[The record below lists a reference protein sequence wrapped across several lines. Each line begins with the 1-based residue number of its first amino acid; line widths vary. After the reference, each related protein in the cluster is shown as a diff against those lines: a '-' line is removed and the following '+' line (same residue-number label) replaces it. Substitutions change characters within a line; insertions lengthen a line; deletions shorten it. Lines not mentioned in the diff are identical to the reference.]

1 MSPDPQQLATKRIV
15 YTTPAMDAVIVEPGV
30 SYGTIDSEPLTMD
43 LYRPAETRSDSR
55 RPVVV
60 FVTGYSDVGARKV
73 LGRRFKEMGSFTS
86 WAQLVAAAGLVG
98 VTYANTD
105 AADVHVL
112 LEYIQRHAES
122 LRIDA
127 TRIAVWACS
136 GHAPNALALSMNQR
150 YQFRCVALLYPY
162 TLDIDGFTAV
172 ADASKQFRFA
182 TVPAGRSVADL
193 PPQLPFFLARAGKDE
208 MPELNVAFDRFVA
221 KALAA
226 NIPLT
231 VVNHSTAAHSFDLF
245 DDSAATRAV
254 IAQTLRFLEH
264 HLA

>member
-1 MSPDPQQLATKRIV
+1 MSQDPQQLAAKRIV
-15 YTTPAMDAVIVEPGV
+15 YGTPAMDAVTVERAV
-30 SYGTIDSEPLTMD
+30 SYGTTGSEPLTMD
-43 LYRPAETRSDSR
+43 LYRPAEWRSDSP
-55 RPVVV
+55 RPAVV
-60 FVTGYSDVGARKV
+60 FVTGYSDAGARKL

-98 VTYANTD
+98 VTYANTE

-112 LEYIQRHAES
+112 LEYLQRHADS

-136 GHAPNALALSMNQR
+136 GHAPTALALSMDQR
-150 YQFRCVALLYPY
+150 YQFRCAALLYPY
-162 TLDIDGFTAV
+162 TLDIDGFTGV
-172 ADASKQFRFA
+172 ADAAEQFRFA
-182 TVPAGRSVADL
+182 TVPAGRSVGDL
-193 PPQLPFFLARAGKDE
+193 PPQLPVFLARAGKDG
-208 MPELNVAFDRFVA
+208 MPGLNAAFDRFVA

-226 NIPLT
+226 NVPLT